1 MFISVSRSEH
11 LCHQWLKFHKRDRP
25 QNTLKAGG
33 TRLSRPFFLPL
44 NTQNGFADT
53 EHAESI
59 GNVGPRLPAIFQVS
73 QETCSVTDAAGPL
86 LIKCGP
92 AGVIGDGVA
101 A

>member
-25 QNTLKAGG
+25 Q
-33 TRLSRPFFLPL
+33 

-73 QETCSVTDAAGPL
+73 QETCSVTEAAGPL
-86 LIKCGP
+86 FIKSGP
-92 AGVIGDGVA
+92 AGVIGDGVVA
-101 A
+101 